1 MEALLTKASD
11 RSLKIAIVGFGYI
24 GECIGAVLAERGYD
38 VTGIDVSERTVKRFN
53 AKDPVVPEPGL
64 KEIVEKYT
72 PHQMRATTDF
82 SELAKADFIVVTVGT
97 PIDEHYRPQ
106 TKYVIEAS
114 KSVAKYLRKG
124 QAVALKSTTPPL
136 TTENIVRPLLEESG
150 LKAGVDFALGF
161 SPERL
166 AEGVALAELR
176 SIPII
181 VGGINPASTDL
192 LAKLWKI
199 LLPVETIPVSS
210 PRAAEMSK
218 LADNAFIDLSVA
230 LGNEIAIICDGI
242 GTDAVEVIRAAN
254 SLKKGQYNV
263 NILAP
268 SMGVGG
274 TCLTKDPWFLHEM
287 GKQAGY
293 EFRTFAAGRTANEYM
308 PLYTASVIERAIG
321 GSLKGKTVAVLGLA
335 FKANTGDLRFT
346 PVGPLLKEL
355 ARRGAKLQLSDPLAI
370 ADEAH
375 EMTTLPL
382 LDPMDAVAGADA
394 VTCMAPHREFKAMDL
409 KAVRKRS
416 KGDAFVDGRNGFDAD
431 AVRAAG
437 FRYFGIGRGVPA

>member
-1 MEALLTKASD
+1 MQELLTKAAD
-11 RSLKIAIVGFGYI
+11 RSLRIAIVGFGYI

-38 VTGIDVSERTVKRFN
+38 ITGIDVSEKTVSRFN
-53 AKDPVVPEPGL
+53 AKTPIVPEPGL
-64 KEIVEKYT
+64 KEIVEQYT

-82 SELAKADFIVVTVGT
+82 AEIANADFVVVTVGT
-97 PIDEHYRPQ
+97 PIDDQYRPQ
-106 TKYVIEAS
+106 TRYVIEAS
-114 KSVAKYLRKG
+114 RSVAKYLRKG
-124 QAVALKSTTPPL
+124 QAVVLKSTTPPL

-150 LKAGVDFALGF
+150 LKAGIDFALGF

-166 AEGVALAELR
+166 AEGVALEELR
-176 SIPII
+176 TIPII
-181 VGGINPASTDL
+181 VGGINEASTKL
-192 LAKLWKI
+192 LAELWQI
-199 LLPVETIPVSS
+199 LLDVETIPVSS

-218 LADNAFIDLSVA
+218 LADNAFIDLNVA

-242 GTDAVEVIRAAN
+242 GADAVEVIRAAN
-254 SLKKGQYNV
+254 SLKKGQHNV

-293 EFRTFAAGRTANEYM
+293 TFKTFAAGRMANEFM
-308 PLYTASVIERAIG
+308 PIFTASLIERAV
-321 GSLKGKTVAVLGLA
+321 GSLEGKVVGLLGLA

-346 PVGPLLKEL
+346 PVTPLLREL
-355 ARRGAKLQLSDPLAI
+355 EKRGAKLQLSDPLAL

-382 LDPMDAVAGADA
+382 MAPMDAVKGADVVA
-394 VTCMAPHREFKAMDL
+394 CMAPHREFKALDL
-409 KAVRKRS
+409 KAVRSSTR
-416 KGDAFVDGRNGFDAD
+416 GDAFVDGRNGFDPAT
-431 AVRAAG
+431 VTKAG
-437 FRYFGIGRGVPA
+437 FRYFGVGRGAGA